1 VRISGI
7 KVGSIVSE
15 TLDPATFLAVVKVS
29 VDPTIKLPSDSV
41 AEILSSGLLGDKFL
55 AIVPGAADDMLKP
68 GGTIKF
74 TQSPMSLENLI
85 GQYIFSQGQQKKGD
99 GENQGQPGQG
109 QSGAGLPSLTQPSPE
124 SQPKGDGGEKPKP

>member
-1 VRISGI
+1 
-7 KVGSIVSE
+7 
-15 TLDPATFLAVVKVS
+15 
-29 VDPTIKLPSDSV
+29 
-41 AEILSSGLLGDKFL
+41 
-55 AIVPGAADDMLKP
+55 VPGAADDMLKP

-109 QSGAGLPSLTQPSPE
+109 QPGAGAGGAGLPSLTQPSPE